1 MTQPAAKKPSSRLI
15 DFLIIGLLVFLTSQ
29 YLFPRFFGGEKQDAV
44 PQGVVLTM
52 ADATL
57 IPGQNPM
64 LVLQNNLRTPLV
76 IADSCP
82 LPPARIVYKGKQGA
96 PVEEHIDPGAPVV
109 ACGSGA
115 VHIEPGMSASL
126 NLGAWKYVSFSQEGH
141 YEIRVF
147 PETESGGVVI
157 QYPTSVDAYVVAQNV
172 LGKAYTTFIIKPFL
186 NFLVLMGSILPGHDL
201 GVAIILLTLAVKI
214 ILFIPTQ
221 KSLEGQKKM
230 QLLQPQIEALRKKHA
245 DDAVKMNQ
253 EIMKV
258 WKENKI
264 NPFQSCLPLLLQF
277 PVLIGLYHVIRDTQ
291 DLALSQHLLYA
302 AFQNLPW
309 TFDTMFLGLNLTMTY
324 ALLFAPLLV
333 VLQFI
338 QMKLTFYIADK
349 KKAKKI
355 DEAVHQPDNPQDMQQ
370 KIMLYVLP
378 LMIGFFAW
386 KVPSAVSLYW
396 GISTLFAIGQQLI
409 VNREHLKVR
418 S

>member
-29 YLFPRFFGGEKQDAV
+29 HLFPRFFGDKKKDAV
-44 PQGVVLTM
+44 PEGVVVTM

-57 IPGQNPM
+57 IPGQNP
-64 LVLQNNLRTPLV
+64 LITIQNNLPSALR
-76 IADSCP
+76 IAPACP
-82 LPPARIVYKGKQGA
+82 RPPFTIAYRGQGDAAPSSVDAGEPIVPCVDPTEILAGATLSVSLAPWKFQAFALKGDYELTLNA
-96 PVEEHIDPGAPVV
+96 ESA
-109 ACGSGA
+109 SGA
-115 VHIEPGMSASL
+115 VH
-126 NLGAWKYVSFSQEGH
+126 
-141 YEIRVF
+141 
-147 PETESGGVVI
+147 ETIQVAVV
-157 QYPTSVDAYVVAQNV
+157 DQNV

-291 DLALSQHLLYA
+291 DLALSQHLLYG

-309 TFDTMFLGLNLTMTY
+309 TFDTMFLGLNLTLTY

-338 QMKLTFYIADK
+338 QMKLTFFIADK
-349 KKAKKI
+349 KKAKKV

-418 S
+418 A

>member
-1 MTQPAAKKPSSRLI
+1 MTQSAAKKPASRLI
-15 DFLIIGLLVFLTSQ
+15 DFLIIGLLVFLTTQ
-29 YLFPRFFGGEKQDAV
+29 YLFPRFFGDTEQGAA
-44 PQGVVLTM
+44 PQGVVVTM

-57 IPGQNPM
+57 IPGQDP
-64 LVLQNNLRTPLV
+64 LVTIQNNLSSPLRF
-76 IADSCP
+76 ISTCP
-82 LPPARIVYKGKQGA
+82 RPPLSIVYLGTGDDA
-96 PVEEHIDPGAPVV
+96 SSPVETGEPIVPCVDPAEIPAGASASVSLAPWKFQ
-109 ACGSGA
+109 AFATKGEYELTLNAESASGA
-115 VHIEPGMSASL
+115 V
-126 NLGAWKYVSFSQEGH
+126 
-141 YEIRVF
+141 R
-147 PETESGGVVI
+147 ETISVAVV
-157 QYPTSVDAYVVAQNV
+157 DQNV
-172 LGKAYTTFIIKPFL
+172 FGKAYTTFIIKPFF

-201 GVAIILLTLAVKI
+201 GMAIILLTLAVKI

-221 KSLEGQKKM
+221 HSLEGQKKM

-291 DLALSQHLLYA
+291 DLALSQHLLYS
-302 AFQNLPW
+302 AFHDLAW
-309 TFDTMFLGLNLTMTY
+309 TFDTMFLGLNLTVTY

-338 QMKLTFYIADK
+338 QMKLTFFIADK

-409 VNREHLKVR
+409 VNREHLRVR
-418 S
+418 A